1 MQNLEEF
8 LEDVKEKGSYREPLE
23 RGKQWSNVGLEE
35 GCQTQSQRKRPNS
48 GSAKMEVHGQTQ
60 VIKD

>member
-35 GCQTQSQRKRPNS
+35 GCQTEPKKTPKLGVSKDGSPRTNS
-48 GSAKMEVHGQTQ
+48 SN
-60 VIKD
+60 